1 MSDRGVVTALQ
12 YDHLQYGLPGLLHD
26 PIMSIG
32 LAKEPIV
39 NQCLEGDNETLGES
53 PSEPPK
59 KNKPPG
65 HFALCKVSAIGRFDE
80 RQRKMPAS
88 CDCL

>member
-1 MSDRGVVTALQ
+1 MSDRGVVQQPLQ

-39 NQCLEGDNETLGES
+39 NQCLEGDNKTLGES
-53 PSEPPK
+53 PSEPPTK
-59 KNKPPG
+59 ER
-65 HFALCKVSAIGRFDE
+65 ALRSLQSKCNWSF
-80 RQRKMPAS
+80 
-88 CDCL
+88 